1 MDERSLGMGEIG
13 GGMAELGVVGQEQRQ
28 APVDAQKETGSAGV
42 TRRALAAPLED
53 TSGRKRGW
61 GRVGLRKGLDPQNPR
76 ASTFSRDAPSDIQVL
91 NCVQKMDLGPCD

>member
-1 MDERSLGMGEIG
+1 MDARSLGMGEIG
-13 GGMAELGVVGQEQRQ
+13 GGMAEFGVMGQEELQ

-42 TRRALAAPLED
+42 TRRALAAPLEG
-53 TSGRKRGW
+53 TRGRKRGW